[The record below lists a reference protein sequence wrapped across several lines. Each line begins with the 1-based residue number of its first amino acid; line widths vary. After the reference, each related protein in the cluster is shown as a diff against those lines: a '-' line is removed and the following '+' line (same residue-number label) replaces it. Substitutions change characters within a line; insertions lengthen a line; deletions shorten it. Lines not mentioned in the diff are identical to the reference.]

1 MSCPPWT
8 QASLGPD
15 GLRRATAGPEGEMGR
30 AFWLG
35 QLDRIGFV
43 FFEFIFNEK
52 QFQKNLV
59 LF

>member
-1 MSCPPWT
+1 
-8 QASLGPD
+8 
-15 GLRRATAGPEGEMGR
+15 MGR